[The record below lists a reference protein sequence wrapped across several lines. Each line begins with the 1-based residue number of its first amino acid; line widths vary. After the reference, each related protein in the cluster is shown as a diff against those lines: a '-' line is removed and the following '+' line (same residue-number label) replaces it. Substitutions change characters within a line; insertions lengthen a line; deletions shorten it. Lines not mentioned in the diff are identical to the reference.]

1 MEKNVEISILCDFY
15 GELLTEKQQSIL
27 KAYYGE
33 DLSLGEIAENSGTS
47 RQAVHDTLKKA
58 ESRLRDYESK
68 LRLAERFDRIEES
81 MRGVLGIT
89 GKIKASSGSDPE
101 LTEKLE
107 EIEEM
112 LKEIEA
118 YI

>member
-1 MEKNVEISILCDFY
+1 
-15 GELLTEKQQSIL
+15 
-27 KAYYGE
+27 
-33 DLSLGEIAENSGTS
+33 
-47 RQAVHDTLKKA
+47 
-58 ESRLRDYESK
+58 
-68 LRLAERFDRIEES
+68 